1 MSLRSLRDTLSQV
14 LTGSASSSADH
25 ANDFS
30 SAASPMDAESVWA
43 GAGDALWSDSHSH
56 AASSSSTGGWL
67 SWVPGFGLGFGHSHS
82 SGYHHHGTDWRNL
95 FFWFA
100 IFAIMLLFAVATNP
114 TESSFRAHLTEMSFR
129 RHLADIRRSD
139 TDDSSAPPLTDEQAQ
154 LPSSSTPIPI
164 TASAPET
171 RRGSASGVETP
182 THTVAP
188 FRFANHVAISLRT
201 PTLLYRSLVICSV
214 TITSP
219 IAPPAYLSD
228 PPPTPLSRGKHASPV
243 IKERHV
249 IWFGCMGHWSLI
261 GFVPQSVEWAWKTLT
276 RGEREKG
283 RKKSSTL
290 DKAGVIEMRAVQNK
304 DELPTNAKASL
315 GHSTKNMRRTDSSTN
330 LLTDSPSSHAIPP
343 PISTGPLSPSES
355 RRPSLV
361 NLIATPPTAISAD
374 SPEIANNPV
383 ITALK
388 ADLTAAQSVLSEL
401 QAQLT
406 SHEQAVHDAHSHL
419 QKNLDELR
427 NRRKEDD
434 AERQEVKT
442 RTKSLEEQKRQA
454 EAARRE
460 AEKRLKVVEGVRD
473 GLEGKIS
480 AAESEIRE
488 LKGNM
493 ESSEKNVRV
502 LQEEGAKYV
511 VETQETIDS
520 RKLELDAVEVEIGD
534 IESRNDELLTL
545 IKDAEERL
553 KTIVEAGEA
562 ARKMGPEEEMM
573 MMAAAYEVAAQ
584 EGYLHGGYNQPAVT
598 GTSTSGNGNG
608 VRGGGGGGGGVGVGG
623 GTADSRQGQDQWA
636 SQAAAY
642 MAEAGMPHLGYD
654 YTARPAQSNTTGFGH
669 LSKHPNPNSASSRDL
684 AEMRR
689 VTDVTGFEDFG
700 PGAAAAKRTTT
711 PPHHPPSDSESDIY
725 GHDPGS
731 PNGGISTSFS
741 ANLLPQSLF
750 SSLEGDQTPL
760 VGGDEDLPG
769 TLDEPHSFD
778 LDNNQ
783 PLSLPVTVSDEAGDD
798 GDDDSGGSDSADED
812 IWRSPMTVEPRL
824 KDHPPMKRH
833 SGSGS
838 GMYGRL
844 LAPTSSSNSGNSGS
858 SYPSSM
864 SNPAVNV
871 NNASSGTPTSPPN
884 IPGLPALP
892 GSRRWFS
899 GTVSSDNIP
908 STFGGF
914 MHPTTSNDSLTLS
927 GTYESSPS
935 PFAPTSSEKK
945 ALAANWAP
953 FGKRWTGALGGGG
966 GSGNARG
973 AAEET
978 SGWPLSA
985 DAHLKAASS
994 SALPVGGG
1002 GGGAIGEGLEDKG
1015 EKKPF
1020 RFFSLRKPS
1029 SSTSAGP
1036 GTTPP

>member
-14 LTGSASSSADH
+14 FTGSASSSDH
-25 ANDFS
+25 AGGDFPG
-30 SAASPMDAESVWA
+30 AMDAAEPVWT
-43 GAGDALWSDSHSH
+43 GAGDALWSDSQ
-56 AASSSSTGGWL
+56 AAPSRWL
-67 SWVPGFGLGFGHSHS
+67 SWVPGFGHGHSQHLGF
-82 SGYHHHGTDWRNL
+82 HHGTDWRNL

-100 IFAIMLLFAVATNP
+100 IFAIMLLFAVVTNP

-139 TDDSSAPPLTDEQAQ
+139 TDDSTAPPLTDEQAQ
-154 LPSSSTPIPI
+154 LPSSSSTPIPI
-164 TASAPET
+164 T
-171 RRGSASGVETP
+171 SASPDIRRASTSGGAETP

-201 PTLLYRSLVICSV
+201 PTLLYRSFLICSI

-219 IAPPAYLSD
+219 IAPPAFLSD
-228 PPPTPLSRGKHASPV
+228 PTPTPLSRGKHASSTV
-243 IKERHV
+243 KERHV
-249 IWFGCMGHWSLI
+249 VWFGCMGHWSLI

-276 RGEREKG
+276 RAEREKG

-304 DELPTNAKASL
+304 EDTPASAKGSL
-315 GHSTKNMRRTDSSTN
+315 GHSSNKNMRRTDSSTN
-330 LLTDSPSSHAIPP
+330 LLTDAPSSHSIPQ

-361 NLIATPPTAISAD
+361 NLIATPQPGVPAD

-388 ADLTAAQSVLSEL
+388 ADLTASQSVLSEL
-401 QAQLT
+401 QAQLA

-427 NRRKEDD
+427 TRRKEDD

-460 AEKRLKVVEGVRD
+460 AEKRLKVVEGIRD
-473 GLEGKIS
+473 GLESKIS
-480 AAESEIRE
+480 AAEIEIRE

-502 LQEEGAKYV
+502 LQEEGAKHV
-511 VETQETIDS
+511 VETQEVTDE
-520 RKLELDAVEVEIGD
+520 RKKDMDEIEGEIGD
-534 IESRNDELLTL
+534 IESRNEELLRL
-545 IKDAEERL
+545 IKEAEERL

-562 ARKMGPEEEMM
+562 ARKLGPEEEMM

-584 EGYLHGGYNQPAVT
+584 EGYLHG
-598 GTSTSGNGNG
+598 SGGG
-608 VRGGGGGGGGVGVGG
+608 GAGGGGGGGEGYQLRGAASGNAPPGNAAGAAAV
-623 GTADSRQGQDQWA
+623 RQGQDQWA

-654 YTARPAQSNTTGFGH
+654 YTARPAHSNTTGFGH
-669 LSKHPNPNSASSRDL
+669 LSKHPNSASSRDL
-684 AEMRR
+684 VEMRR

-700 PGAAAAKRTTT
+700 PGAAGAGAATLKRGGTTT
-711 PPHHPPSDSESDIY
+711 PPHPPSDSESDIY

-760 VGGDEDLPG
+760 VSGDEDLPG
-769 TLDEPHSFD
+769 TFDEPHSFD
-778 LDNNQ
+778 LDSDYQ
-783 PLSLPVTVSDEAGDD
+783 PLSRLPVTVSDEVSGDA
-798 GDDDSGGSDSADED
+798 DDSGGSDSGDDED

-824 KDHPPMKRH
+824 KDNHPPMKRH
-833 SGSGS
+833 SGSGPS
-838 GMYGRL
+838 SSMYGRL
-844 LAPTSSSNSGNSGS
+844 LAPTSSNPGSG
-858 SYPSSM
+858 YPSSM
-864 SNPAVNV
+864 SNPAINV
-871 NNASSGTPTSPPN
+871 NTNNATTPTSPPN

-914 MHPTTSNDSLTLS
+914 MHPTTSNDSLSLS
-927 GTYESSPS
+927 GGTYESSPS

-945 ALAANWAP
+945 ALAAKWAP
-953 FGKRWTGALGGGG
+953 FGKRWTGALGGAGAGAGAGAGQENDG
-966 GSGNARG
+966 GS
-973 AAEET
+973 
-978 SGWPLSA
+978 SGWPTSAETHLS
-985 DAHLKAASS
+985 KAASS
-994 SALPVGGG
+994 SALPGV
-1002 GGGAIGEGLEDKG
+1002 GAIGEGLEDKG
-1015 EKKPF
+1015 GERKPF
-1020 RFFSLRKPS
+1020 RFFSLRKPP
-1029 SSTSAGP
+1029 STSGP

>member
-14 LTGSASSSADH
+14 LTGSAPSSDH
-25 ANDFS
+25 ATEL
-30 SAASPMDAESVWA
+30 SAAGSGAMDAESVWA
-43 GAGDALWSDSHSH
+43 AAGDVLWSDS
-56 AASSSSTGGWL
+56 SSRGAPSGWL
-67 SWVPGFGLGFGHSHS
+67 SWVPGLGYGHSHN

-100 IFAIMLLFAVATNP
+100 IFAIMLLFAVVTNP

-129 RHLADIRRSD
+129 RHLADIRRSE
-139 TDDSSAPPLTDEQAQ
+139 TDDTTSAPPLTDEQAQ

-164 TASAPET
+164 TAATPDA
-171 RRGSASGVETP
+171 RRSSASGAETP

-201 PTLLYRSLVICSV
+201 PTLLYRSLLICSI

-219 IAPPAYLSD
+219 IAPPAFLSD
-228 PPPTPLSRGKHASPV
+228 PTPTPLGRGKHASPT

-276 RGEREKG
+276 RTEREKG

-304 DELPTNAKASL
+304 EEVSSAKASMN
-315 GHSTKNMRRTDSSTN
+315 HSSKNMRRVDSSTN
-330 LLTDSPSSHAIPP
+330 LLTDAPSSHSIPP

-361 NLIATPPTAISAD
+361 NLITTPPATVPTD

-388 ADLTAAQSVLSEL
+388 ADLTVAQSVLSEL
-401 QAQLT
+401 QAQLS

-460 AEKRLKVVEGVRD
+460 AEKRLKVVEGIRD
-473 GLEGKIS
+473 GLESKIS
-480 AAESEIRE
+480 AAEGEIRE
-488 LKGNM
+488 LRGNM

-502 LQEEGAKYV
+502 LQEEGARYV
-511 VETQETIDS
+511 VETQEIIDG
-520 RKLELDAVEVEIGD
+520 RKLELDGIEGEIAD
-534 IESRNDELLTL
+534 IESRNEELSQL
-545 IKDAEERL
+545 IHEAEERL

-573 MMAAAYEVAAQ
+573 MMAAAYEAAAQ
-584 EGYLHGGYNQPAVT
+584 EGYLHGGYNQHNA
-598 GTSTSGNGNG
+598 S
-608 VRGGGGGGGGVGVGG
+608 GGGGGGGASKNGSGG
-623 GTADSRQGQDQWA
+623 NASGGRGGSGAADRQGQDQWA

-654 YTARPAQSNTTGFGH
+654 YTARPAHSNSTGFGH
-669 LSKHPNPNSASSRDL
+669 LSKHPNSASSRDL

-689 VTDVTGFEDFG
+689 ATDFTGFEDFG
-700 PGAAAAKRTTT
+700 PGAAAVKRTTT
-711 PPHHPPSDSESDIY
+711 PPHPPSDSESDIY

-760 VGGDEDLPG
+760 VSGDEDLPG
-769 TLDEPHSFD
+769 TFDEPQSFD
-778 LDNNQ
+778 LDNDP
-783 PLSLPVTVSDEAGDD
+783 PLPLPVTVSDEAADD
-798 GDDDSGGSDSADED
+798 GDDSGGSDSGGEED
-812 IWRSPMTVEPRL
+812 IWRSPMTAEPRL

-844 LAPTSSSNSGNSGS
+844 LAAPTSSNPGSG
-858 SYPSSM
+858 YPSTM
-864 SNPAVNV
+864 SNPAINV
-871 NNASSGTPTSPPN
+871 NNATAATASPPN

-914 MHPTTSNDSLTLS
+914 MHPTTSNDSLALS

-966 GSGNARG
+966 GGTRETEGG
-973 AAEET
+973 A
-978 SGWPLSA
+978 SGWPSA
-985 DAHLKAASS
+985 ESHLKAASS
-994 SALPVGGG
+994 SALPRGIGGG
-1002 GGGAIGEGLEDKG
+1002 TAVGEGLEDKG
-1015 EKKPF
+1015 ERKPF

-1029 SSTSAGP
+1029 SNSGP